1 MTMALERDHQTRIVV
16 PPKLVIP
23 VRYVAGG
30 TSVHTTSSD
39 LSTEAIHVRTA
50 WPLKPGRVV
59 PLQLYFP
66 NLREPVTPISIVAEK
81 TSGSNPGFWAEFA
94 GNDGT
99 KDRIA
104 ALLARQ
110 RESADRTFRRF
121 HTDLAATVRQRGQ
134 PQVAGQLTNISQT
147 GAYVKLESLPAK
159 GAVVELDVAF
169 ATDPTPHTVLGFVV
183 HVAPRRG
190 VGVQFIGASDEF
202 QSHLDQH
209 LARLSRRGPQ
219 ENAGT

>member
-1 MTMALERDHQTRIVV
+1 MALERDNRAQIAA

-39 LSTEAIHVRTA
+39 LSPDAIHVRTA

-59 PLQLYFP
+59 PLQLFFP
-66 NLREPVTPISIVAEK
+66 NLREPLAPLSIVAEK
-81 TSGSNPGFWAEFA
+81 TSGANPGFWAEFA

-110 RESADRTFRRF
+110 RESADRLFRRF
-121 HTDLAATVRQRGQ
+121 HTGLSATVRQRGE

-147 GAYVKLESLPAK
+147 GAFVRLASLPAK
-159 GAVVELDVAF
+159 GAVVELDVGFTAE
-169 ATDPTPHTVLGFVV
+169 PHTVLGLVV
-183 HVAPRRG
+183 HAAPGRG

-202 QSHLDQH
+202 QSELDRH
-209 LARLSRRGPQ
+209 LARLARPGAQ
-219 ENAGT
+219 ET